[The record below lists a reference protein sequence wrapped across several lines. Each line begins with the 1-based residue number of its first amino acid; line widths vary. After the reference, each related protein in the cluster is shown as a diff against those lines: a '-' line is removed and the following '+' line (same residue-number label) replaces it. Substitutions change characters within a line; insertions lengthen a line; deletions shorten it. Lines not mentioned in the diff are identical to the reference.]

1 MSIFY
6 LLVNSFDIAF
16 MNKRVSIITGGARG
30 IGRGCALKLASRG
43 SAIVL
48 IDLLEEE
55 ILRTKSEIQEIGSP
69 CLTFVSH

>member
-1 MSIFY
+1 
-6 LLVNSFDIAF
+6 

-55 ILRTKSEIQEIGSP
+55 ILRTKSEIQ
-69 CLTFVSH
+69 LDLLV

>member
-30 IGRGCALKLASRG
+30 IGRGCALQLASRG

-48 IDLLEEE
+48 IDLLD
-55 ILRTKSEIQEIGSP
+55 
-69 CLTFVSH
+69 H